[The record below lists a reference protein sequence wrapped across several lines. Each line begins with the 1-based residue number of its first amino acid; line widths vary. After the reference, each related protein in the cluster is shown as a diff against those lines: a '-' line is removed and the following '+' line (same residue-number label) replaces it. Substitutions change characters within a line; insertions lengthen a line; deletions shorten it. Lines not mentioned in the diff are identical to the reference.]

1 MAKINAS
8 SARDDWLVV
17 RRSEASN
24 EMLSKALVVMLE
36 RFESYGQNDGSQLSS
51 NRMVRYLI
59 HLLVFFS
66 NSTVQL
72 NILTTMRSES

>member
-24 EMLSKALVVMLE
+24 EMLSKALVVMLG
-36 RFESYGQNDGSQLSS
+36 RFESYGQNDGSQSSS

-72 NILTTMRSES
+72 HILTTMRSES